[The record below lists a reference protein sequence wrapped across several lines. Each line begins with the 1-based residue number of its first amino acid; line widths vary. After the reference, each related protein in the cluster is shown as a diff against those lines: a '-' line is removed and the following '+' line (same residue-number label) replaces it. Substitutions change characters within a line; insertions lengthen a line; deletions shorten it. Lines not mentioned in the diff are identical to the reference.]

1 VRIVSLAAVVGFAAV
16 ATATAQI
23 VNVDYNTPGDLTGQF
38 LLNVNPPTPV
48 KYAQVASGGIGDS
61 GAVDIL
67 GAQDAQH
74 TTAVFGLNSF
84 DFTTPGR
91 NVTISQFVKRRAGLL
106 TQTPF
111 LMLGI
116 LSDPNERLDDG
127 VANSYASI
135 RLMPSATA
143 TATDV
148 FLQTETKVAGG
159 ARLRTTPGLTAS
171 LAAGNWYRV
180 EATFD
185 YNGASDLLI
194 GATIEDWGATGASLV
209 SSLLSFPPTLV
220 PLSGADQVN
229 GDSAVWVGYR
239 GFAEGGADL
248 FDNFTATP
256 EPGTLVLL
264 TIGAGAA
271 RRARRRPA
279 PSDGET
285 RQ

>member
-1 VRIVSLAAVVGFAAV
+1 MRIAGLAAILGLAAV
-16 ATATAQI
+16 ATADAQI
-23 VNVDYNTPGDLTGQF
+23 VNVDYNTPGDLTGRF
-38 LLNVNPPTPV
+38 NLNVNAPTPV

-67 GAQDAQH
+67 GAQDAEH
-74 TTAVFGLNSF
+74 TTAVYGLTSF
-84 DFTTPGR
+84 DFAAPGR

-116 LSDPNERLDDG
+116 LSDPSERLDDG
-127 VANSYASI
+127 AVNSYASI
-135 RLMPSATA
+135 RLMPSTTA

-185 YNGASDLLI
+185 YTSTSDLRI
-194 GATIEDWGATGASLV
+194 GATIEDWGASGAALV
-209 SSLLSFPPTLV
+209 STLLSFSPTLV
-220 PLSGADQVN
+220 PLAGADQVN
-229 GDSAVWVGYR
+229 GDGAVWVGYR

-248 FDNFTATP
+248 FDNLTAAP
-256 EPGTLVLL
+256 EPGTLALL
-264 TIGAGAA
+264 AIAA
-271 RRARRRPA
+271 CTVRGARRRRA
-279 PSDGET
+279 MSAGDT
-285 RQ
+285 RR